1 MSIYKLNMLF
11 YNYFKKE
18 KDNRVKRYAE
28 IVRSRSSPGIL
39 ILDSKDKL
47 VYFNQEAL
55 DYIPDLKKGKVLPAI
70 VNLCQKVRAG
80 KNSTCALQEEAH
92 FLIIKNVVGI
102 PVSFRAFPLQERTTK
117 DGLFILVLVE
127 KIVDRHQADLDFK
140 KIGRGYGLS
149 QRETEVLEL
158 MSHGLSNKEIARRLF
173 ISEYTVKDHIKKIM
187 RKMAF
192 VSRSEVLADLIKPR
206 KKED

>member
-1 MSIYKLNMLF
+1 MKSYS
-11 YNYFKKE
+11 
-18 KDNRVKRYAE
+18 E

-39 ILDSKDKL
+39 ILDSNDKV

-70 VNLCQKVRAG
+70 LNLCQNVRAS
-80 KNSTCALQEEAH
+80 NNATCPFQKEAH
-92 FLIIKNVVGI
+92 FLIVKNKVGM
-102 PVSFRAFPLQERTTK
+102 PVSFRAFTLQERGSK
-117 DGLFILVLVE
+117 AGMFILVLIE

-187 RKMAF
+187 RKMDF